1 MRWLPLALLAAL
13 ALLGAACA
21 TGAQETTPPETP
33 PTTQPPASSQSPSP
47 TQPPAGGAT
56 VRVEAK
62 DFSFEP
68 TVVTATAGQ
77 LFIVQLENN
86 GRASHTFTIRELNVD
101 VVLQPGQETA
111 VTFTPQA
118 NVSFVCRFHE
128 LQGMGGSLRVGGGGA
143 SSGGGGTSQGTSGR
157 DGYTY

>member
-13 ALLGAACA
+13 ALLGTACA

-33 PTTQPPASSQSPSP
+33 PASSQSPSP
-47 TQPPAGGAT
+47 TQAPAGGAT
-56 VRVEAK
+56 VKVEAK

-68 TVVTATAGQ
+68 TVLTATAGQ
-77 LFIVQLENN
+77 PLSVQLENN

-118 NVSFVCRFHE
+118 NVSFICRFHE
-128 LQGMGGSLRVGGGGA
+128 LQGMGGSLRVGGGG
-143 SSGGGGTSQGTSGR
+143 GTSQGTSGR